1 MVEATLL
8 SDLNDGGVSRLKN
21 PWTPMRLDSA
31 KRFDNED
38 PASALIEVV
47 CRLGCGS
54 TSLS

>member
-8 SDLNDGGVSRLKN
+8 SDLNDVGVSRLKN